1 MVAVGG
7 EGGLVHKRRVA
18 AELLQSLA
26 RLQPVNSASE
36 NQQHASKQEVTNVT
50 GKGQTVKH
58 LIHDLNGSFSQ
69 RGAGI

>member
-7 EGGLVHKRRVA
+7 EGGLVHERRVA

-36 NQQHASKQEVTNVT
+36 NQQHASKQEVINVRREEVRCSNILFT
-50 GKGQTVKH
+50 T
-58 LIHDLNGSFSQ
+58 
-69 RGAGI
+69 